1 MTETQN
7 KYLGWIFLI
16 VLGLTGYMIRFIED
30 YSSSFLAVLIAGIVL
45 AIVYRRK
52 FTASQ
57 AHISRVLLGV
67 LFVFSG
73 FVKGVDPIGTEYR
86 IVDYFIAYGTDWAFP
101 MALPLSVIMNAAEFV
116 LGMMLLFNVK
126 IRVTLW
132 LTLLMMVFF
141 TFTTINDALYNPVPD
156 CGCFGSAIIISNWQ
170 TFYKN
175 LLILAFL
182 MVAFFA
188 QNKLKPWF
196 SIKLEYALTIIF
208 ILGFVFFE
216 VYNIRHLPMVDFREW
231 KVGNRMAQKDKLPL
245 QYFLKYKNTKTGEEK
260 EYLSPDYPYRDS
272 VWMSQWEFVDQR
284 VVDPNPKTTNLMI
297 EDADGND
304 VTAEIIENPGY
315 QFMLVA
321 YDLSKTDLSK
331 IGEIRDFAVACRKK
345 DYSFI
350 MLTSTLPEEAE
361 AFVEKNHLSFDYY
374 FTDDVSLQ
382 AMIRSNPGLV
392 LLKDAVVLGKW
403 HYNDFPGFD
412 EFEKDYVGE

>member
-1 MTETQN
+1 VAETQN

-16 VLGLTGYMIRFIED
+16 VLGFTGYMIKFVED
-30 YSSSFLAVLIAGIVL
+30 FNFPFLTVLIAGIVL

-57 AHISRVLLGV
+57 AHLSRILLGA
-67 LFVFSG
+67 LFIFSG
-73 FVKGVDPIGTEYR
+73 FVKGVDPVGTEYR
-86 IVDYFIAYGTDWAFP
+86 IVDYFIAYGADWAFP

-126 IRVTLW
+126 IRTTFW

-141 TFTTINDALYNPVPD
+141 TITTFYDALYNLVPD
-156 CGCFGSAIIISNWQ
+156 CGCFGNAIILSNWQ

-175 LLILAFL
+175 LLILGFL

-188 QNKLKPWF
+188 QKKLKSWF
-196 SIKLEYALTIIF
+196 SIKVEYILTFIF
-208 ILGFVFFE
+208 ILGFVSFE
-216 VYNIRHLPMVDFREW
+216 IYNIRHLPVIDFREW
-231 KVGNRMAQKDKLPL
+231 KVGNRMAPQDKLPL
-245 QYFLKYKNTKTGEEK
+245 QYFLKYENTETGEEK
-260 EYLSPDYPYRDS
+260 EYLSPDYPYDDS
-272 VWMSQWEFVDQR
+272 VWMSHWEFVGQR
-284 VVDPNPKTTNLMI
+284 VVDPNPKTAVLMI
-297 EDADGND
+297 EDAEGNNMS
-304 VTAEIIENPGY
+304 AEIIENPDF
-315 QFMLVA
+315 QFMFVA

-331 IGEIRDFAVACRKK
+331 LEEIKDFARLCQDKG
-345 DYSFI
+345 YSFI
-350 MLTSTLPEEAE
+350 MLTSTLPEEVE
-361 AFVEKNHLSFDYY
+361 AFVEMNNLSIDYC

-412 EFEKDYVGE
+412 EFEKEFVEN

>member
-16 VLGLTGYMIRFIED
+16 VLGLTGYMIRFMEGFN
-30 YSSSFLAVLIAGIVL
+30 SSFLAVLVAGIVL
-45 AIVYRRK
+45 AIVYRKK

-57 AHISRVLLGV
+57 AHISRVLLGA

-101 MALPLSVIMNAAEFV
+101 MALPLSVVMNAAEFV
-116 LGMMLLFNVK
+116 LGLMLLFNVK
-126 IRVTLW
+126 IRLTLW

-141 TFTTINDALYNPVPD
+141 TITTINDALYDPVPD

-182 MVAFFA
+182 MVALFA

-196 SIKLEYALTIIF
+196 SIKAEYVLAFVFVI
-208 ILGFVFFE
+208 GFVSFE
-216 VYNIRHLPMVDFREW
+216 IYNIRHLPMVDFREW

-245 QYFLKYKNTKTGEEK
+245 QYFLKYKNIQTGVEK
-260 EYLSPDYPYRDS
+260 EYLSPDYPFDDS
-272 VWMSQWEFVDQR
+272 VWMSQWEFVGQR

-331 IGEIRDFAVACRKK
+331 IGEVRDFATSCQEKG
-345 DYSFI
+345 YSFV
-350 MLTSTLPEEAE
+350 MLTSSLPDGVE
-361 AFVEKNHLSFDYY
+361 AFVVKNHLYFDYC